1 MRRRQY
7 LTALGAAAAA
17 SLAGCNAT
25 DPDDGGETDTPTATA
40 TPTDTPTPTD
50 AATPT
55 DTPTASPTPTPRPG
69 LTNPSFE
76 DGLAGWT
83 VGRDLPEDPNDPGN
97 PVASTVEASTAQAS
111 DGSTSVRMQ
120 VDGSA
125 DDGTVWVGQGVE
137 FGGVDTLRVDCYS
150 EEATFNLLAELA
162 VYTGPMPEGGL
173 SEADFDTSEQTGDH
187 AGWKTYEYPVE
198 FTGAGVVAVGMSVVW
213 ETTVQRF
220 FDDVRLVAADDA

>member
-1 MRRRQY
+1 MRRRSY

-17 SLAGCNAT
+17 SLAGCNT
-25 DPDDGGETDTPTATA
+25 NRNDPPDGGLTGTPTV
-40 TPTDTPTPTD
+40 TPTDIPTD
-50 AATPT
+50 SPPPSPT
-55 DTPTASPTPTPRPG
+55 RTPTPRTG

-111 DGSTSVRMQ
+111 VGARSARMEL
-120 VDGSA
+120 DGSA
-125 DDGTVWVGQGVE
+125 DDGTVWVAQGVE
-137 FGGVDTLRVDCYS
+137 FSGVDTLRVDCYS

-173 SEADFDTSEQTGDH
+173 SEDDFDTGEQTGDH

-198 FTGAGVVAVGMSVVW
+198 FTGAGVVAVGMNVVW
-213 ETTVQRF
+213 ETTVERF
-220 FDDVRLVAADDA
+220 FDEVRLVAANGG